1 MRRTLNSDQILSTG
15 GEPKGA
21 GILGA
26 IVTSIRTMPWGS
38 LEHVFLLIVGILLT
52 LVSWRLYGATNKY
65 VEAAKNI
72 AAVEETQGKIIKEQT
87 NAVQQYVKDVQD
99 LINLERLRFLDQ
111 LEFFYQNRPDEIK
124 PRFGLDSAKA
134 EDNFISRLI
143 ESRMKLSVKVFD
155 DIVRAS
161 MTQKKRR
168 G

>member
-1 MRRTLNSDQILSTG
+1 M
-15 GEPKGA
+15 
-21 GILGA
+21 GA
-26 IVTSIRTMPWGS
+26 IVTSIRTIPWGD
-38 LEHVFLLIVGILLT
+38 LEHMFMLIVGILLV

-72 AAVEETQGKIIKEQT
+72 ATVEKAQGAIIKEQT
-87 NAVQQYVKDVQD
+87 NAVEQYVKDVQD

-124 PRFGLDSAKA
+124 PRFGLDSPKA
-134 EDNFISRLI
+134 EDTFLTRLI

-161 MTQKKRR
+161 MTQKNRR